1 MFYRHVPM
9 QVVCDASLTAR
20 ERLLF
25 CYLWGSLSGPEGCEG
40 PVLSQRELAARLGL
54 SPSTVKFALRALVA
68 AGWVSYS
75 PGRGGAKS
83 WVRLHSSKRLV

>member
-1 MFYRHVPM
+1 VFYRHVPM

-25 CYLWGSLSGPEGCEG
+25 CYLWGALSGPADYEG
-40 PVLSQRELAARLGL
+40 PVLSQRELAARLGV
-54 SPSTVKFALRALVA
+54 SPSSVKLSLRALEA
-68 AGWVSYS
+68 AGWVSYR
-75 PGRGGAKS
+75 PGRGSAKS

>member
-9 QVVCDASLTAR
+9 QVVCDTSLTAR

-25 CYLWGSLSGPEGCEG
+25 CYLWGSLLGPRDCEG
-40 PVLSQRELAARLGL
+40 PILSQRELAARLGL

-75 PGRGGAKS
+75 PGRGSAQS
-83 WVRLHSSKRLV
+83 WVRLHSSKKLV

>member
-1 MFYRHVPM
+1 MFYRAVPM
-9 QVVCDASLTAR
+9 QVVCDVSLSAR

-25 CYLWGSLSGPEGCEG
+25 CYLWGGLSGPADCEG
-40 PVLSQRELAARLGL
+40 PILSQRELAARLGL